1 MRTILNNKELFRWT
15 KAKDI
20 KPKTY
25 GYTINGSKTVEL
37 QNPSGYSIYNFLID
51 GASHKDIYVNYL
63 HEGLY
68 ELNFFLEKGTDI
80 NIRSGQ
86 RLNEEKQLH
95 VVSTVF
101 HKPETSCTQDF
112 RFVVDDKAVSSFK
125 GVIVIDAESKKV
137 ESYMNNK
144 NLLLSRTAK
153 AFSKPQLNIENNDVA
168 CSHGSSTGALDKEQ
182 MFYLQSRGLSKS
194 DAKTL
199 LVNAFINEVTP
210 NDDE

>member
-1 MRTILNNKELFRWT
+1 MRTILKDKELFRWT

-20 KPKTY
+20 KAKTY
-25 GYTINGSKTVEL
+25 GYTVNGSKTLEL
-37 QNPSGYSIYNFLID
+37 QNPSGFSIYNFLID
-51 GASHKDIYVNYL
+51 GASHKDIYIKYL

-68 ELNFFLEKGTDI
+68 ELNFFLEKGTNI
-80 NIRSGQ
+80 NILSGQ
-86 RLNEEKQLH
+86 RLDNEKQLH

-101 HKPETSCTQDF
+101 HKPETYCKQDF

-125 GVIVIDAESKKV
+125 GVIVIDKESKKV

-144 NLLLSRTAK
+144 NLLLSKKAK

-182 MFYLQSRGLSKS
+182 LFYLQTRGLTKK
-194 DAKTL
+194 DATKL
-199 LVNAFINEVTP
+199 LVDAFINEVTP
-210 NDDE
+210 DDK

>member
-1 MRTILNNKELFRWT
+1 MRTILKDKELFRWT
-15 KAKDI
+15 KAKDT

-25 GYTINGSKTVEL
+25 GYTVNGSKTVEL

-51 GASHKDIYVNYL
+51 GSSHKDIYVKYL

-68 ELNFFLEKGTDI
+68 ELNFFLEKGTNI
-80 NIRSGQ
+80 NILSGQ
-86 RLNEEKQLH
+86 KLYDEQQLH

-101 HKPETSCTQDF
+101 HKPETYCKQDF
-112 RFVVDDKAVSSFK
+112 RFVVDNKAVSSFK
-125 GVIVIDAESKKV
+125 GVIVIDKESKKV

-144 NLLLSRTAK
+144 NLLLSKRAK

-182 MFYLQSRGLSKS
+182 MFYLQTRGLPKEDSK
-194 DAKTL
+194 KL
-199 LVNAFINEVTP
+199 LVDAFINEVMP
-210 NDDE
+210 NAE

>member
-1 MRTILNNKELFRWT
+1 MRTILKDKELFRWT
-15 KAKDI
+15 KAQDI

-25 GYTINGSKTVEL
+25 GYTVNGSKTVEL

-51 GASHKDIYVNYL
+51 GTSHKDIYVKYL

-68 ELNFFLEKGTDI
+68 ELNFFLEKGTNV
-80 NIRSGQ
+80 NILSGQ

-101 HKPETSCTQDF
+101 HKPETYCKQDF

-125 GVIVIDAESKKV
+125 GIIVIDKESKKV

-144 NLLLSRTAK
+144 NLLLSKRAK

-182 MFYLQSRGLSKS
+182 LFYLQSRGLTKQ
-194 DAKTL
+194 DATKL
-199 LVNAFINEVTP
+199 LVDAFINEVTP
-210 NDDE
+210 DDE

>member
-1 MRTILNNKELFRWT
+1 MRTILNNTELFKWT

-25 GYTINGSKTVEL
+25 GYTVNGSKTVEL

-51 GASHKDIYVNYL
+51 GNSHKDIYVKYL

-68 ELNFFLEKGTDI
+68 ELNFFLEKGTYV
-80 NIRSGQ
+80 NILSGQ
-86 RLNEEKQLH
+86 KLDGEKQLH

-101 HKPETSCTQDF
+101 HKPETYCKQDF
-112 RFVVDDKAVSSFK
+112 RFVNDDKSVSSFK
-125 GVIVIDAESKKV
+125 GIIVIDAESKKV

-153 AFSKPQLNIENNDVA
+153 AFSKPQLNIENNDVE

-182 MFYLQSRGLSKS
+182 LFYLQSRGITKS
-194 DAKTL
+194 NATKL
-199 LVNAFINEVTP
+199 LVDAFIKEVTP
-210 NDDE
+210 DDE

>member
-1 MRTILNNKELFRWT
+1 MRTILKDKELFRWT
-15 KAKDI
+15 KAQDI

-25 GYTINGSKTVEL
+25 GYTVNGSKTVEL

-51 GASHKDIYVNYL
+51 GTSHKDIYVKYL

-68 ELNFFLEKGTDI
+68 ELNFFLEKGTNV
-80 NIRSGQ
+80 NILSGQ
-86 RLNEEKQLH
+86 RLNEDKQLH

-101 HKPETSCTQDF
+101 HKPETYCKQDF

-125 GVIVIDAESKKV
+125 GIIVIDKESKKV

-144 NLLLSRTAK
+144 NLLLSKRAK

-182 MFYLQSRGLSKS
+182 LFYLQSRGLTKQ
-194 DAKTL
+194 DATKL
-199 LVNAFINEVTP
+199 LVDAFINEVTP
-210 NDDE
+210 DDE